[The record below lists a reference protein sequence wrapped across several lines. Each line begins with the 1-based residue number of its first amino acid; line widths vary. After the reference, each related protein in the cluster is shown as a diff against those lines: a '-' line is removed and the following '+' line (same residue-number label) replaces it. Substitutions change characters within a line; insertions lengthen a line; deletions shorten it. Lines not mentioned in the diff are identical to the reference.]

1 MSFHFFVIVKC
12 TYYNIYHFNLFWA
25 WKSVALGA
33 FTLLC
38 NSHHCCIHLQN
49 CFTTPNWNSVP
60 RTGSPQSLITVF
72 AFDSSRY
79 NACPFMSALFHSAS
93 CPQGSFMLQHVTGLH
108 WAFTFFFFN
117 WRIITLQCC
126 VSFCCTTARI
136 SYMYTNIPSL
146 PPSPPSHHSRS
157 LQSTGSLLA
166 ICFMHG
172 SVYICQCYS
181 VHPTLSFPTVSSSL
195 ISVSVALF
203 LYSPVYRAEIEMQT
217 DEPTFIF

>member
-1 MSFHFFVIVKC
+1 M
-12 TYYNIYHFNLFWA
+12 
-25 WKSVALGA
+25 ALGA

-79 NACPFMSALFHSAS
+79 NACPFMSALFHLAS

-108 WAFTFFFFN
+108 WAFTFFFN
-117 WRIITLQCC
+117 WRIIALQCC
-126 VSFCCTTARI
+126 ISFCCTTARI

-172 SVYICQCYS
+172 SVYVCQCYS
-181 VHPTLSFPTVSSSL
+181 LSSSHPLLPHCVLKSDLCVCGSVPIFTCLQGRNRDADWWTYFYFL
-195 ISVSVALF
+195 ILFILF
-203 LYSPVYRAEIEMQT
+203 LVYS
-217 DEPTFIF
+217 